1 MKIINLNESQ
11 FGRIFEGVT
20 DGDFGKSSVPE
31 YQDLSKVTNQSKI
44 IDQDG
49 DEIDSNPI
57 TTDKFASQQ
66 TPQQWGSVG
75 GRKSSNTI

>member
-31 YQDLSKVTNQSKI
+31 YQDLSKVTTQAKI

-49 DEIDSNPI
+49 DNIDSKPI
-57 TTDKFASQQ
+57 TADKFSRQQ
-66 TPQQWGSVG
+66 TTQQWGNTN
-75 GRKSSNTI
+75 RRAFNTI

>member
-49 DEIDSNPI
+49 DIEDSDPIAPTKFPDEITNQNGFSPM
-57 TTDKFASQQ
+57 
-66 TPQQWGSVG
+66 
-75 GRKSSNTI
+75 RSSRTV

>member
-1 MKIINLNESQ
+1 MKIINLNDSQ

-31 YQDLSKVTNQSKI
+31 YQDLSKVTTQAKI

-49 DEIDSNPI
+49 DNIDSKPI
-57 TTDKFASQQ
+57 TADKFSRQQ
-66 TPQQWGSVG
+66 TTQQWGNTN
-75 GRKSSNTI
+75 RRAFNTI